1 MRLSLADRV
10 AQGSMA
16 ALHIYKLLLLGSLV
30 ALAAWLIAGA
40 SISMWLGLVV
50 GFLDQL
56 QPGQRFY

>member
-1 MRLSLADRV
+1 MRLSLAGRV